1 MSILLEVTD
10 MNVHD
15 VYPTDDVEVYLLD
28 GGGFPLESACDRV
41 AIPLRDFLARELG
54 NPMSV
59 GDTLP
64 EP

>member
-15 VYPTDDVEVYLLD
+15 VYPTDDVDVYLLA
-28 GGGFPLESACDRV
+28 GGEFPLESACDRV
-41 AIPLRDFLARELG
+41 AVPIGDFLARELG
-54 NPMSV
+54 HPMPV
-59 GDTLP
+59 GDTLR

>member
-15 VYPTDDVEVYLLD
+15 VYPTDGMEVYLLD
-28 GGGFPLESACDRV
+28 GGAFPLEGACDRV
-41 AIPLRDFLARELG
+41 AMPIRDFLARELG
-54 NPMSV
+54 DPMPV
-59 GDTLP
+59 GDTLR